1 MRFLIITHVL
11 HKKSGVNYAGYAPY
25 IQEMNLWLKHMNAV
39 EIVAPLIEREGLSPI
54 DIPYKHDDLSI
65 NKIPQIEF
73 TSIQKVIISFFKLP
87 IILLTIFKA
96 CKKADHI
103 HLRCPGN
110 IGLLGCL
117 VQILFPSKLK
127 TAKYAGNWDPKSKQ
141 PLSYKVQKWILNNT
155 FLTRRM
161 TVLVYG
167 KWNNHTHNIKSFF
180 TASYLESEKES
191 INIKSLKGT
200 LNLLFVG
207 TLSDGKQPLLTVKAI
222 NELIKLD
229 YNVHLDIY
237 GEGPQRRKIEDYI
250 SKNNLSKHITLHGN
264 KDKATLKNAY
274 RKAHF
279 LVIMSKSEGWPKVI
293 AEAMFW
299 KCLPVSTAVSCVPE
313 MLEMGSRGSLV
324 QDNVHAIIKEIE
336 SYIKDEA
343 LYASKIE
350 NAFNW
355 SRQYT
360 LNRFDNEIKD
370 LLKK

>member
-1 MRFLIITHVL
+1 
-11 HKKSGVNYAGYAPY
+11 
-25 IQEMNLWLKHMNAV
+25 
-39 EIVAPLIEREGLSPI
+39 
-54 DIPYKHDDLSI
+54 
-65 NKIPQIEF
+65 
-73 TSIQKVIISFFKLP
+73 
-87 IILLTIFKA
+87 
-96 CKKADHI
+96 
-103 HLRCPGN
+103 
-110 IGLLGCL
+110 
-117 VQILFPSKLK
+117 
-127 TAKYAGNWDPKSKQ
+127 
-141 PLSYKVQKWILNNT
+141 
-155 FLTRRM
+155 M

-167 KWNNHTHNIKSFF
+167 KWNNQTHNLKPFF

-191 INIKSLKGT
+191 INTKSLIGT
-200 LNLLFVG
+200 LNLLSVG

-237 GEGPQRRKIEDYI
+237 GEGPQRNIIEDYI

-274 RKAHF
+274 QKAHF

-324 QDNVHAIIKEIE
+324 QDNVHAIVKEIDN
-336 SYIKDEA
+336 YIKDEA

>member
-1 MRFLIITHVL
+1 
-11 HKKSGVNYAGYAPY
+11 
-25 IQEMNLWLKHMNAV
+25 
-39 EIVAPLIEREGLSPI
+39 
-54 DIPYKHDDLSI
+54 
-65 NKIPQIEF
+65 
-73 TSIQKVIISFFKLP
+73 
-87 IILLTIFKA
+87 
-96 CKKADHI
+96 
-103 HLRCPGN
+103 
-110 IGLLGCL
+110 
-117 VQILFPSKLK
+117 
-127 TAKYAGNWDPKSKQ
+127 
-141 PLSYKVQKWILNNT
+141 
-155 FLTRRM
+155 M

-167 KWNNHTHNIKSFF
+167 KWNNQTRNIKSFF

-191 INIKSLKGT
+191 INTKSLKGT

-229 YNVHLDIY
+229 YNVQLDIY
-237 GEGPQRRKIEDYI
+237 GEGQQRTIIEDYI

-274 RKAHF
+274 QKAHF

-313 MLEMGSRGSLV
+313 MLDMGSRGSLV
-324 QDNVHAIIKEIE
+324 QDNVHAIVKEIE
-336 SYIKDEA
+336 NYIKDEA
-343 LYASKIE
+343 LYASKID